1 MGAKAILE
9 MTPFSF
15 LYITLPKESLDKMPS
30 HKHCDGL
37 QIADVLDLCLMYY
50 FSTWPC
56 FHGLVSTSR
65 VSSQREVIPDNT
77 TENCVEG
84 FCVEPT
90 HGIIQSVIE
99 FYVLDIVLWS

>member
-15 LYITLPKESLDKMPS
+15 LYINLPKESLDKMPS

-50 FSTWPC
+50 FPMWSC
-56 FHGLVSTSR
+56 FHGFVSTSR
-65 VSSQREVIPDNT
+65 VSSQRGVIP
-77 TENCVEG
+77 E
-84 FCVEPT
+84 
-90 HGIIQSVIE
+90 HH
-99 FYVLDIVLWS
+99 